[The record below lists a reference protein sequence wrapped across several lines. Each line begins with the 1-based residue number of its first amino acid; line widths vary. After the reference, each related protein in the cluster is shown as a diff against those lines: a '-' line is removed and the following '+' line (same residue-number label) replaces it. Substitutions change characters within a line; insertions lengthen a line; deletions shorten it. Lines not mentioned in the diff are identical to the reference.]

1 MEINTRKFIYI
12 NNKEVDGTVFQTQI
26 LDWLNLFHSN
36 GISFDLIQAFHIKEL
51 RHPIDLKQK
60 TAFIRKGTKLF
71 KGRVFL
77 FPSKSVFAYVNA
89 LILYLKIFR
98 SLVRYSEIV
107 IFSRALIGREIRM
120 LQKLSGGKIIFFF
133 DARAA
138 SAEEHRYNAIKHG
151 DFSRRKFN
159 IISDVYYLECET
171 VKAAD
176 RIFSVS
182 EVLMH
187 YFKSTYAADFNRYVR
202 YPCLSDSSKFYFNTD
217 IRRKIRDELGI
228 KENTRLFI
236 YAGGIEMKWHMTESM
251 FAFYH
256 NLSEHEN
263 DLAFLFLTKDIKKIE
278 SMLERYPTL
287 KSRLLCFSAPNNE
300 VYKYLNAADYGLLF
314 RENHIMNNVAS
325 PTKFAEY
332 MLCGLPVIISEGVG
346 DYADFAIQ
354 KKVGYLLKESALKDL
369 RDFDYDNFLKEKFDR
384 DYIAEIGIR
393 EFSKQSVMEILKVQF
408 SADFKK

>member
-1 MEINTRKFIYI
+1 MGINKRKFIYI

-36 GISFDLIQAFHIKEL
+36 GISFDLIQAYHIKEI
-51 RHPIDLKQK
+51 RHPVDLRQK

-98 SLVRYSEIV
+98 SLVNYSEVV

-120 LQKLSGGKIIFFF
+120 LQKMSGKRIIFFF

-151 DFSRRKFN
+151 DFSRRVFN
-159 IISDVYYLECET
+159 TISDVYYLECET

-187 YFKSTYAADFNRYVR
+187 YFNSTYGAYLSRYVR

-217 IRRKIRDELGI
+217 IRRKTRDELGI

-236 YAGGIEMKWHMTESM
+236 YAGGIEMEWHMTESM

-256 NLSEHEN
+256 NLSEHED
-263 DLAFLFLTKDIKKIE
+263 DLTFLFLTKDIKKIE
-278 SMLERYPTL
+278 AMLERYPSL
-287 KSRLLCFSAPNNE
+287 KSRLLYFSVPNSE

-346 DYADFAIQ
+346 DYADFAVRE
-354 KKVGYLLKESALKDL
+354 KVGYLLKESELRDL
-369 RDFDYDNFLKEKFDR
+369 RNFDYENFLKEKFNR
-384 DYIAEIGIR
+384 DYISTIGIR
-393 EFSKQSVMEILKVQF
+393 EFSKQSVVKTINGQF
-408 SADFKK
+408 TAEFKK